1 MVWSGSTSVFAN
13 DLNMAAIGCPPSQFG
28 IFYYGAGNAQVPFG
42 NGYRCV
48 GPGGVGLFRFSP
60 VSTGVLGVGIW
71 NLDIQSP
78 PSTSGQITDFSTWT
92 FQFWYRDPAAG
103 GAYFNLSDGL
113 EITFCP

>member
-1 MVWSGSTSVFAN
+1 
-13 DLNMAAIGCPPSQFG
+13 
-28 IFYYGAGNAQVPFG
+28 
-42 NGYRCV
+42 
-48 GPGGVGLFRFSP
+48 

-78 PSTSGQITDFSTWT
+78 PQASGQITDFSTWI